1 MFQRQPSSSARYR
14 MVDLEANSSDVNWS
28 GKPIEMAKS
37 LCRAREQGKGGGWGV
52 FINSDV
58 RGHVSRGRSAMLSHL
73 SGV

>member
-1 MFQRQPSSSARYR
+1 MFQRQPPSSARYR

-37 LCRAREQGKGGGWGV
+37 LCESRGKGAWGV

-58 RGHVSRGRSAMLSHL
+58 RGHISRGRSAMHSHL